1 MGRNHDAKIV
11 LQTSAGYRERMPSA
25 RFPRFALLCALP
37 LMLLGAAPAP
47 PSDVMRSVMNSFELH
62 GGVVLESAGE
72 MPRERLHFAP
82 VAGAAITVEQTQQM
96 SMTMTVNGQGAPV
109 PASTTL
115 TTTRSSVSGPDR
127 SGNMRVRSEILGVQQ
142 SGGVAGTAT
151 AVDAMRGLATE
162 MLVSPE
168 GKIVGIEV
176 TNAADPAMAQM
187 VEQIAKGAVQNLPQ
201 FPAEPVGIGAR
212 WRLEYDISVA
222 GMSMLAET
230 TNTLRS
236 HDGNTVVID
245 VETSIQRGNSAF
257 NFPGM
262 PPDVSVEIG
271 KLVGNATG
279 TMTLDLATLASSGE
293 QKMTMDMQMSMTMS
307 QAGMPPMSMQ
317 MHMDQVIASR
327 RVE

>member
-1 MGRNHDAKIV
+1 MAT
-11 LQTSAGYRERMPSA
+11 L
-25 RFPRFALLCALP
+25 RFPRFLLLCTVP
-37 LMLLGAAPAP
+37 LALLGAEPAP
-47 PSDVMRSVMNSFELH
+47 PNDVMRSVMNSFEIH
-62 GGVVLESAGE
+62 GGVVLESPGQ

-82 VAGAAITVEQTQQM
+82 AGGAVTTVEQTQQM
-96 SMTMTVNGQGAPV
+96 TMSMTVNGQGAPV
-109 PASTTL
+109 PPSTTV
-115 TTTRSSVSGPDR
+115 TTTRSSVNGPDR
-127 SGNMRVRSEILGVQQ
+127 SGNMRVRSEILGVRQ
-142 SGGVAGTAT
+142 SGGAEGTSA

-162 MLVSPE
+162 LLVSPE
-168 GKIVGIEV
+168 GKIVGVEV
-176 TNAADPAMAQM
+176 TNAGDPAMAAM

-201 FPAEPVGIGAR
+201 FPAEPVGVGAR

-236 HDGNTVVID
+236 HDGNTVVVD

-271 KLVGNATG
+271 SLVGNATG
-279 TMTLDLATLASSGE
+279 TMTIDLATLASSGE